1 MNIDYKE
8 LLNGYKNNETV
19 TYIQGAII
27 TYNKGV
33 KAMEKLLEEK
43 EALYNKITT
52 RDNSS
57 YSNIDE
63 YATRIVEINTE
74 LSLCNEEIAK
84 SLKVMEKGG
93 LSINNKS
100 EEIVKKAEAIIEA
113 EPKKIDVVIKDVK
126 KAKEKTSKNIKL
138 KDIDKMKTAELI
150 DICKDHKF
158 KGYTAYRS
166 KSDVEKLRQ
175 FVKNKLKEERKQAR
189 VDTVVKDEV
198 NDIAKTPV
206 EPEAEVVKEVTTETI
221 NPVVTK
227 PQLEAEL
234 PQSLRDEKAKHIF
247 NAVPN
252 VNKAP
257 IKSDEPLFKNIDKYD
272 DELNKMRAEQIKNAK
287 NSTELGAIGVT
298 ESRIKNYSEIKKE
311 AIKHRVIEIKKV
323 PKETADKIF
332 GMLKSGKAK
341 IAQFG
346 TKTLDFIKERAN
358 VIKTNITEN
367 KEFFTEHA
375 KEASN
380 VVKEKAND
388 AADWVKY
395 QAQDTGRVMADI
407 GASIGLMAS
416 EIPEDI
422 KKAGAQAQSTVTQKT
437 EPIRNAFSNTVEKV
451 KSKIDIPQPISL
463 VDENEVK
470 EENKAES
477 LGKVL
482 EEMTPE
488 QKQQLQR
495 TYLAHLN
502 NQNNV
507 NENLSGEF
515 IDGYPIESNTIAM

>member
-84 SLKVMEKGG
+84 RVEVMKKGG

-100 EEIVKKAEAIIEA
+100 EEIVKKAEEIIEA
-113 EPKKIDVVIKDVK
+113 EPKKTDVVIKDVK

-138 KDIDKMKTAELI
+138 KNIDKMNTAELI

-175 FVKNKLKEERKQAR
+175 FVKNKLKEERKQAH
-189 VDTVVKDEV
+189 VDEVIKDEEK
-198 NDIAKTPV
+198 A
-206 EPEAEVVKEVTTETI
+206 A
-221 NPVVTK
+221 VVTPIEPK
-227 PQLEAEL
+227 VV
-234 PQSLRDEKAKHIF
+234 DEKAKHIF

-252 VNKAP
+252 NNPVV
-257 IKSDEPLFKNIDKYD
+257 KSDEPLFKNIDKYD
-272 DELNKMRAEQIKNAK
+272 DELNYKMRAEQIKNAK
-287 NSTELGAIGVT
+287 DATELAALGVS
-298 ESRIKNYSEIKKE
+298 ESRIKNYSEVKKE
-311 AIKHRVIEIKKV
+311 AIKHRVVDIKKV
-323 PKETADKIF
+323 SKETADKIF

-341 IAQFG
+341 IAAFG
-346 TKTLDFIKERAN
+346 TKTLDFIKDKAN
-358 VIKTNITEN
+358 VIKTNITED
-367 KEFFTEHA
+367 KEFIAEHA
-375 KEASN
+375 KEASQ
-380 VVKEKAND
+380 VVKEKATN
-388 AADWVKY
+388 ATDWAKY
-395 QAQDTGRVMADI
+395 QVQDTGRVMADI
-407 GASIGLMAS
+407 GGSIGLMAT

-422 KKAGAQAQSTVTQKT
+422 KKASAQVQTTVSQKT
-437 EPIRNAFSNTVEKV
+437 EPIRNAVHNTVDKV

-470 EENKAES
+470 TESKA
-477 LGKVL
+477 GQVQKAI

-488 QKQQLQR
+488 QKNLLR
-495 TYLAHLN
+495 ETYLKHIKET
-502 NQNNV
+502 
-507 NENLSGEF
+507 NENNNSVGGY
-515 IDGYPIESNTIAM
+515 IDGYPVEGYESNAPAI